1 MKLDFKDMNKTEKQE
16 AVFKAALLLMAFS
29 AFLPYRVLYVLSV
42 AVGIFSVSVKSLR
55 RKIAANPCAV
65 SAVVF
70 LCYAAT
76 VAAIARNYVGLVRTA
91 VFAAAACCILA
102 AQSSVTRRFY
112 ESLLDSVLCGAVF
125 SVVVAAVEMIF
136 NRNVENY
143 RALSCFTNPNFFGA
157 ALTFAIFICA
167 YKAATAEARTFV
179 YYAVALICA
188 AGIYLCGS
196 MSLWLVAFIGI
207 LLILIF
213 TKSYRLLVIF
223 SSIALAAVAVVL
235 LVPSLITRLGELSA
249 TIDNRLAIWDFAMEN
264 VKKNPFFGHG
274 FYSYKFLYDRL
285 HETQV
290 IYKASMAH
298 SVYLDTVLC
307 HGAVGALLVTA
318 LAVRFYSL
326 CFKCRRDRK
335 KRGLNSPSVGF
346 IFAVGIALAIY
357 GLIDTTFVWIQTGMI
372 LLIITLGLGVEVNE
386 LKLLD

>member
-1 MKLDFKDMNKTEKQE
+1 MKLGFKEMSKTEKQE

-29 AFLPYRVLYVLSV
+29 AFLPYTVLYVLSA
-42 AVGIFSVSVKSLR
+42 AVGIFTVSVKMLR
-55 RKIAANPCAV
+55 RRVTANPCTVPAF
-65 SAVVF
+65 VF
-70 LCYAAT
+70 LVYAAA
-76 VAAIARNYVGLVRTA
+76 VAAISRNYVGLARTA

-102 AQSSVTRRFY
+102 AQSSVTRQFY
-112 ESLLDSVLCGAVF
+112 EKLLDSVLCGAVF
-125 SVVVAAVEMIF
+125 SVIVAVVEMLF

-167 YKAATAEARTFV
+167 YKAATSDKRSFI
-179 YYAVALICA
+179 YYSIALICA

-213 TKSYRLLVIF
+213 TKSYRLLLIF
-223 SSIALAAVAVVL
+223 SSIALAAVVVVL

-249 TIDNRLAIWDFAMEN
+249 TIDNRLEIWNFAVEN
-264 VKKNPFFGHG
+264 VKKTPIFGHG
-274 FYSYKFLYDRL
+274 FYSYKFLYNKL

-298 SVYLDTVLC
+298 SVYLDIVLC

-318 LAVRFYSL
+318 LVARFYAL
-326 CFKCRRDRK
+326 CFKCRKSRK
-335 KRGLNSPSVGF
+335 ATGLNSPSVGF

-372 LLIITLGLGVEVNE
+372 LLMITLGLGVEVNE
-386 LKLLD
+386 LK